1 MTFIYLPRCP
11 SRAPTPTC
19 AQCSCLTLF
28 KDGHPVVFYDECQQF
43 GDSPCKVVTGGVGHE
58 DDTCAFVLL
67 QIGDTIVAS
76 GLRRDLIS

>member
-1 MTFIYLPRCP
+1 MDIQLSFTMNANSLAVP
-11 SRAPTPTC
+11 
-19 AQCSCLTLF
+19 
-28 KDGHPVVFYDECQQF
+28 
-43 GDSPCKVVTGGVGHE
+43 PCKVVTGGVGHE